1 MFNARLFAGE
11 TFIASPDCW
20 WPGAGV
26 AVEVDSREWHLSPR
40 GWEQTMS
47 RRARMSSLGII
58 VLHFTPRQI
67 RSQPKLVAETIRS
80 ALEAAANRPALPIRA
95 LPAL

>member
-1 MFNARLFAGE
+1 
-11 TFIASPDCW
+11 
-20 WPGAGV
+20 
-26 AVEVDSREWHLSPR
+26 
-40 GWEQTMS
+40 MS

-58 VLHFTPRQI
+58 VLHFSPRQI

-80 ALEAAANRPALPIRA
+80 TLKAAASRPALPIRA